1 MSDRLA
7 NSSHPRRGAVEYE
20 SGPKHSYTS
29 PFEAPSESEEDRND
43 RARVALQKLRQA
55 RAERSEPTQGQIVTG
70 YKQFLIEEVQR
81 GIPISELMDVLAS
94 LGEPIK
100 VEGFRAALRNQLG
113 TVKQI
118 RQQKM
123 TEPSRRDEPKRMS
136 AFIHPAHRG
145 EG

>member
-1 MSDRLA
+1 MNTRP
-7 NSSHPRRGAVEYE
+7 NHP
-20 SGPKHSYTS
+20 HTS
-29 PFEAPSESEEDRND
+29 PFEAPSESDEHRND
-43 RARVALQKLRQA
+43 RARVALQKLRRS
-55 RAERSEPTQGQIVTG
+55 RAESTEPTQGQIVSA
-70 YKQFLIEEVQR
+70 YKQFLVEEVRR
-81 GIPISELMDVLAS
+81 GIPIAQLMDVLTS

-100 VEGFRAALRNQLG
+100 AEGFRAALRHQLG

-123 TEPSRRDEPKRMS
+123 TEPSPHDEPKRMS